1 MQLVNELENE
11 LAFAVLV
18 EGKSGE
24 KLQSKDVLP
33 LIDRI
38 REILEPISEKD
49 HSYSEELEKIAAA
62 SAES

>member
-18 EGKSGE
+18 EKKSGE
-24 KLQSKDVLP
+24 KLESKDVLP

-38 REILEPISEKD
+38 RAILEPISEKD
-49 HSYSEELEKIAAA
+49 HSYSESIDEIAAA
-62 SAES
+62 STDI

>member
-49 HSYSEELEKIAAA
+49 HSYSEELEEAAAA